1 MIDNNGAI
9 EQAFYTALTAE
20 LTPLSVPVFI
30 NYAPNEL
37 LTDSYVELSIVS
49 SSENSNMNAAYSE
62 TIVSVKIFTK
72 ETSINNGV
80 SANTIAGH
88 IYEAIT
94 PSNLSTMSIN
104 GKDAVVS
111 LLSDINQGLNLSQD
125 EYYINRFVTFTLKNI
140 FNS

>member
-1 MIDNNGAI
+1 MIDNNAAV
-9 EQAFYTALTAE
+9 EQAFYTALKAE

-37 LTDSYVELSIVS
+37 LTNSYVELAIISTS
-49 SSENSNMNAAYSE
+49 DQSNMNASYSE

-72 ETSINNGV
+72 ETSSNDGV
-80 SANTIAGH
+80 SANTIAGK
-88 IYEAIT
+88 IFEAIIPT
-94 PSNLSTMSIN
+94 NLSTMSIN

-111 LLSDINQGLNLSQD
+111 LLSDINQGLILSQD